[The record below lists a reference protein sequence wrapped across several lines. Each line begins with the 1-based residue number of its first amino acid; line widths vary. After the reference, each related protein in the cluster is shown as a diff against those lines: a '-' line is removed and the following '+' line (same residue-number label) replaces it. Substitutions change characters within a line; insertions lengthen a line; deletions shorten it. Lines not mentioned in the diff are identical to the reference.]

1 MKKVQVCERCGSADL
16 LQDAYVHVNDQ
27 SDVRTFDDIVCNSC
41 GGSTST
47 EEVEVPDTFDIY
59 SDKVLP

>member
-1 MKKVQVCERCGSADL
+1 MIVQVCSRCGSADL

-41 GGSTST
+41 GGSTKP
-47 EEVEVPDTFDIY
+47 EEVEVPYTFNIY
-59 SDKVLP
+59 RDRAL

>member
-1 MKKVQVCERCGSADL
+1 MKVQVCNRCGSADL
-16 LQDAYVHVNDQ
+16 LQDAYVHVNDR

-41 GGSTST
+41 GGSTNP

-59 SDKVLP
+59 SDKALA